1 MIDSLEDHAI
11 MVKVKS
17 GDVEK
22 LSLLYHRYSR
32 RLFGFFFRLTNDAA
46 TSEDLV
52 QNVFVRMLKY
62 RKSYSETG
70 SFEAWAFHIARNVH
84 KDHFRKNKRYQW
96 QESMTDWEAH
106 LKDTDTRE
114 YKMQKSDEL
123 NNLERAL
130 QALPPEKRE
139 LIELTRIQ
147 KLKYDQVAT
156 LLGISESA
164 LKVRVHRTLKE
175 LRELYTKVDGNLK
188 DRIN

>member
-11 MVKVKS
+11 MLKVKS

-32 RLFGFFFRLTNDAA
+32 RLFGFFFGLTSDAA

-62 RKSYSETG
+62 RKSYSESG
-70 SFEAWAFHIARNVH
+70 NFEAWAFHMARNVH
-84 KDHFRKNKRYQW
+84 KDHFRKNKRYHW
-96 QESMTDWEAH
+96 QEDMADWESH
-106 LKDTDTRE
+106 LKETDNRE
-114 YKMQKSDEL
+114 HHMQKSDEL

-130 QALPPEKRE
+130 QALSPAKRE
-139 LIELTRIQ
+139 LIELTRFQ
-147 KLKYDQVAT
+147 KLKYDQVAA

-175 LRELYTKVDGNLK
+175 LRELYSKVDGKLT